1 MSKFNSDHYSFTS
14 GVTISNEDKKRPSI
28 IYNTREVITVKCY
41 NKGMKK
47 AHDFLIKIK
56 QFIPFSLRFDS

>member
-14 GVTISNEDKKRPSI
+14 GVTTSNEDKNRPSI

-47 AHDFLIKIK
+47 AHNFLIKIK
-56 QFIPFSLRFDS
+56 

>member
-14 GVTISNEDKKRPSI
+14 GVTTSNEDKNRPSI

-41 NKGMKK
+41 NKRMKK
-47 AHDFLIKIK
+47 AHNFLIKIK
-56 QFIPFSLRFDS
+56 